1 MRLED
6 KLNRARTISQK
17 EQLVKDEKIKDTIND
32 MAELGK
38 ALAPYEDIYIS
49 CRANYCDGVAEPL
62 KEVKKPKKE
71 YNTNVTITDF
81 DIN

>member
-1 MRLED
+1 MYKVEIQTT
-6 KLNRARTISQK
+6 KGQVIV
-17 EQLVKDEKIKDTIND
+17 EIND
-32 MAELGK
+32 MTELGK
-38 ALAPYEDIYIS
+38 ALIPYEDIYIG

-62 KEVKKPKKE
+62 KEIKKPKKE